1 MSDPVIPAKTR
12 VPSLGGLERAR
23 LDAALRGAWE
33 RPLTLVVAPAGSGK
47 TTLLSSF
54 ARQLATS
61 AATKAQPSEVK
72 RLAWYQA
79 AGSEGD
85 PLALLRHL
93 EETLRQALPGV
104 PGGWDSVG
112 AAAAALETW
121 DGAPAMLVVDDAHTL
136 AATGAEAALDQLI
149 TYLPPRLH
157 VILSSRRPPNFDLS
171 RWRLADQLGELG
183 PDDLR
188 FRSWEVE
195 ELFVRHYHQ
204 RLRPEDLAELAR
216 RTEGWAAGLA
226 LFHLATR
233 NKTPTE
239 RRRVLDSLS
248 TRQRDTRDYLTRNVL
263 AELDDDRRDFLI
275 RSSVLGR
282 LSGSWCDALLGRT
295 DSSTIL
301 SELERR
307 HLFLVSDD
315 GGITYRQHEVLRAHL
330 EEVLVERIGE
340 AGTRRMYQQAG
351 PILEEG
357 GAEAEALRAYC
368 RAQDWVAADRLLGRS
383 GNRVFDPFGGW
394 VEPLPPA
401 LADHDAWLLLAT
413 ARRQVRSGHW
423 PAALASYRRAEA
435 VAIGTLVARTCADER
450 LQLVGWMDPVNAVAH
465 AWTGLLR
472 QALERDPL
480 AAADELVVMAAAEA
494 EDPAHRAPSAH
505 PMLAG
510 ALAAL
515 AAGHLHRASAVFA
528 EAAHDADTVL
538 GRWGSFAAAVVARIL
553 GEADGDLLSALDA
566 LDAIVPPWLGRLLRH
581 LLDGPAETIGAELE
595 LAKAGARATDNRW
608 IDLALSCLQG
618 CGQMIAGAPQQAA
631 ASFDEAD
638 GTARALGAPVIAAW
652 AAAAAALA
660 VAANGDP
667 TAAASRA
674 VTANRR
680 AHALHCPGAAAL
692 ALLVVAAVGPA
703 PHWQDAAHAL
713 ETEGVVELAGL
724 VGRALG
730 RDVTAPTS
738 PATGTASG
746 RPGRDGHDSMDIAG
760 DPHGH
765 WVRRSG
771 SGSDTE
777 LLLASTVPFP
787 SVSLPARISI
797 VAPVV
802 DVRCLGSFELFVD
815 GAAVDVRAAK
825 PRLRSLLFR
834 LALEADHGIH
844 RDQLR
849 AALWP
854 RDDQRTG
861 TRNLQVAISAL
872 RQLLECQA
880 GAGSIVARRG
890 DTYALE
896 LGGGSA
902 DLATFEERVEQG
914 RRARRS
920 ADAPAAV
927 AALGRA
933 LELYRGELLADE
945 GLAEWV
951 LDERERL
958 RLVAADAA
966 QMLAECH
973 LEAGEIDATVEVA
986 ERGVGIDRYND
997 RLWRVL
1003 IEARE
1008 RSGNRAAAAR
1018 SAQQYALVLGELGL
1032 AEAVSIPS

>member
-1 MSDPVIPAKTR
+1 MTDPVIPAKTR
-12 VPSLGGLERAR
+12 VPSLGGLDRAR
-23 LDAALRGAWE
+23 LDALLRRAWD

-47 TTLLSSF
+47 TTLLSAF
-54 ARQLATS
+54 ARRLS
-61 AATKAQPSEVK
+61 SGDGDGDGR

-79 AGSEGD
+79 AGSEAD
-85 PLALLRHL
+85 PKALLRHL
-93 EETLRQALPGV
+93 EETLRQAMPGL
-104 PGGWDSVG
+104 PGGWSSVG

-121 DGAPAMLVVDDAHTL
+121 DGAPVTLVVDDAHTL

-157 VILSSRRPPNFDLS
+157 VILSSRRRPTFDLS
-171 RWRLADQLGELG
+171 RWRLADQLGEIG

-195 ELFVRHYHQ
+195 ELFVQHYHQ

-216 RTEGWAAGLA
+216 RTDGWAAGLA

-233 NKTPTE
+233 NKTPIE

-248 TRQRDTRDYLTRNVL
+248 ARQRDTRDYLTRNVL

-282 LSGSWCDALLGRT
+282 LSGPWCDALLGRA
-295 DSSTIL
+295 DSAGIL

-315 GGITYRQHEVLRAHL
+315 GGTTYRQHEVLRAHL
-330 EEVLVERIGE
+330 EELLVERIGE
-340 AGTRRMYQQAG
+340 AGTRRLYQQAG
-351 PILEEG
+351 PILEAG
-357 GAEAEALRAYC
+357 GAETEALRAYC

-383 GNRVFDPFGGW
+383 GDRVFDPFGGW

-423 PAALASYRRAEA
+423 PAALASYRRAES
-435 VAIGTLVARTCADER
+435 VAIGALVARTCGEER

-480 AAADELVVMAAAEA
+480 VAADQLVRMATAGA
-494 EDPAHRAPSAH
+494 EDSTGVGSTALHLL
-505 PMLAG
+505 LAG
-510 ALAAL
+510 GLAAV
-515 AAGHLHRASAVFA
+515 AAGHLRRASSIFA
-528 EAAHDADTVL
+528 EAADDADSVL
-538 GRWGSFAAAVVARIL
+538 GRWGTFAGTVVSRIL
-553 GEADGDLLSALDA
+553 SEADGDLPAALDA
-566 LDAIVPPWLGRLLRH
+566 LDPIVPPWLGRLLRH
-581 LLDGPAETIGAELE
+581 LLDGPAAALSTQVA
-595 LAKAGARATDNRW
+595 AAQAGARATDNRW
-608 IDLALSCLQG
+608 IDLALSLLQG
-618 CGQMIAGAPQQAA
+618 FGQMVAGEAA
-631 ASFDEAD
+631 AAVGSFDEAD
-638 GTARALGAPVIAAW
+638 STARALGAPVIAAW
-652 AAAAAALA
+652 AAAAGALA
-660 VAANGDP
+660 AAAAGDRVGGAARGVAANR
-667 TAAASRA
+667 S
-674 VTANRR
+674 
-680 AHALHCPGAAAL
+680 AHAVGCPGAAAL

-703 PHWQDAAHAL
+703 PRWEEAARSL
-713 ETEGVVELAGL
+713 EAEGVVHLAG
-724 VGRALG
+724 VVARVLG
-730 RDVTAPTS
+730 RDAVTS
-738 PATGTASG
+738 GTVEEAGSTA
-746 RPGRDGHDSMDIAG
+746 GRDDAETGPPGGTSAG
-760 DPHGH
+760 RHGS
-765 WVRRSG
+765 RTRA
-771 SGSDTE
+771 E
-777 LLLASTVPFP
+777 LVLASTVPFP
-787 SVSLPARISI
+787 SVSLPAR
-797 VAPVV
+797 VFPVPPVV
-802 DVRCLGSFELFVD
+802 DVRCLGAFELVVD
-815 GAAVDVRAAK
+815 GAVVDVRGAK

-834 LALEADHGIH
+834 LALEADRGVH

-854 RDDQRTG
+854 RDDPRTG

-872 RQLLECQA
+872 RQLLECEA

-890 DTYALE
+890 DSYALE
-896 LGGGSA
+896 LGGGGG
-902 DLATFEERVEQG
+902 DLGAFEGLVERG

-920 ADAPAAV
+920 GERDAALS
-927 AALGRA
+927 ALGRA
-933 LELYRGELLADE
+933 LEMYRGDLLADE

-951 LDERERL
+951 LDERERF

-966 QMLAECH
+966 QQLAECH
-973 LEAGEIDATVEVA
+973 LEGGDIDATVGVA

-1003 IEARE
+1003 IEAHE

-1018 SAQQYALVLGELGL
+1018 SAQSYALVLDELGVV
-1032 AEAVSIPS
+1032 EAVAAHS